1 MIGVGRAVEIIQ
13 VAGGAGSA
21 VQAVVAVYVALRTLQ
36 RHVRPGQCETGRCV
50 IESCIRPGHSRVAGV
65 AGLRKPGLGV
75 IRIRRGL
82 VILQVTGGAGAAVQ
96 SIVAVYVALRTGQ
109 RDVRPGQCES
119 GGSVVESSASPGR
132 GAMATLAGLRK
143 RSLHV
148 VGIGGALIV
157 LQVA

>member
-13 VAGGAGSA
+13 VAGGAGGA

-36 RHVRPGQCETGRCV
+36 WHVRPGQCETCRCV
-50 IESCIRPGHSRVAGV
+50 IESCVRPSHGRVAGV
-65 AGLRKPGLGV
+65 AGLRKASLGV
-75 IRIRRGL
+75 IRISRGL
-82 VILQVTGGAGAAVQ
+82 VILQVAGGAGSAVQ
-96 SIVAVYVALRTGQ
+96 GVVSVYVTLGAGQ
-109 RDVRPGQCES
+109 WDVRPGQRES
-119 GGSVVESSASPGR
+119 GSSVVESSASPGR

-148 VGIGGALIV
+148 VGVGGALVV